1 MVLIYGLL
9 CAMAVVFAKLAT
21 RQQVKAKAKL
31 ATVDKQFKDC
41 ESDCKAEEV
50 RSGRQ
55 AGLALQMKMMRAF
68 EQREAANAVWKR
80 KALKEARYQKL
91 SRWLTNLAGRKVA
104 YAGGLID
111 TMVAIA
117 GAEMLNGDRSYLS
130 TIAKLISQIQ

>member
-1 MVLIYGLL
+1 MMVLIYGLL
-9 CAMAVVFAKLAT
+9 CAIAVVFAKLAS

-31 ATVDKQFKDC
+31 ATVDKRFKDC

-55 AGLALQMKMMRAF
+55 AGLALQMKMMKAF
-68 EQREAANAVWKR
+68 EQREAANTVWKR

-130 TIAKLISQIQ
+130 TVAKLISQI

>member
-9 CAMAVVFAKLAT
+9 RAMAVVFAKLAT
-21 RQQVKAKAKL
+21 RRQVSAKAKL
-31 ATVDKQFKDC
+31 ATADKQFRDC

-55 AGLALQMKMMRAF
+55 AGLALQMKMMKAF
-68 EQREAANAVWKR
+68 EQREAVNAVWKR

-91 SRWLTNLAGRKVA
+91 SRWLANFAGRKMA
-104 YAGGLID
+104 YVGGLVD

-117 GAEMLNGDRSYLS
+117 GTEVLSGDRSYLS
-130 TIAKLISQIQ
+130 TLAQLISQI

>member
-9 CAMAVVFAKLAT
+9 CAIAVVFAKLAS

-31 ATVDKQFKDC
+31 TTVDKQFKEC

-55 AGLALQMKMMRAF
+55 AVLALQMKLMKAF
-68 EQREAANAVWKR
+68 EQREADNVVWKR
-80 KALKEARYQKL
+80 KAMKEARYQKL
-91 SRWLTNLAGRKVA
+91 SRWLTNRAGRKLA

-130 TIAKLISQIQ
+130 TIAKLISWIQ

>member
-1 MVLIYGLL
+1 
-9 CAMAVVFAKLAT
+9 
-21 RQQVKAKAKL
+21 
-31 ATVDKQFKDC
+31 
-41 ESDCKAEEV
+41 
-50 RSGRQ
+50 
-55 AGLALQMKMMRAF
+55 MKMMKAF

-91 SRWLTNLAGRKVA
+91 SRWLTNFAGRKLA

-130 TIAKLISQIQ
+130 TVAKLISQI